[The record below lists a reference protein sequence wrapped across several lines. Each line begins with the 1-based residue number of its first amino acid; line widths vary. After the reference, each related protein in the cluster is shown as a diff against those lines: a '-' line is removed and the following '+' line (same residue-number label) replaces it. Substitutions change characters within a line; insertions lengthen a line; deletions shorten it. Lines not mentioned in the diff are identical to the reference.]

1 MLRRITA
8 IERLSQEGTIIR
20 CADGR
25 DRKCFPILAG
35 IMADYEEQALLT
47 GVMSGR
53 QCTTCTVPPSLREDL
68 LQRWPMRTHEGMQ
81 EQIAKQRLADLAAQS
96 KTTSGKNANSNKSE
110 EQRQR
115 EKEERVHDLENFA
128 WHHPYTNIH
137 SAMMMDMLHQL
148 LKGVVQYLIDWV
160 KCYIS
165 ETLTK
170 KRKRAEESVMLR
182 ETRGLV
188 QLDER
193 FRDVP
198 PYPGLRRFNNFS
210 TVKQWTGVEQRAVS
224 RQLIP
229 VVAPLLTGE
238 SAQPIL
244 LYARAILDFL
254 TLAQYRSHDEETLRY
269 MELALYQIN
278 QLKWVF
284 SRYRTNLKDEK
295 NAGHFNFPKF
305 HSIVHY
311 PEFIRLFGTTDGV
324 DTSHSEAGHKYLVK
338 ENFARTNKRD
348 NFQEQIIHH
357 ITRQINAEAKNEI
370 LLQRHT
376 NIYTD
381 IDKQLEAKVTRPSRP
396 LDLVELGWKGRSDG
410 SARDKIKACYL
421 AERIQIDGLLDAL
434 AVFVREM
441 RNKRDGKLTPGH
453 LVNRREEDPSWI
465 SNYIVQ
471 MHPSMTCWKSEG
483 KDPKDVHRLTEEI
496 VRCSPNWQGKGGD
509 SWRRDFVWVQEYE
522 ENGGRPLNGKR
533 VGQLQLIVSVRDHER
548 QVNLKGKC
556 KSAVYTGALIDIF
569 QPLRGGCPHEI
580 HGMVEVQQD
589 VAVRRK
595 RNIGNQRF
603 YAMENILR
611 SAHLIPTKSRTEVED
626 GSHVVFYVNNYVD
639 WEQYNTLYDADFE
652 KTGRRL
658 ADRWYKKLKMP
669 PPHGVPPI

>member
-1 MLRRITA
+1 
-8 IERLSQEGTIIR
+8 
-20 CADGR
+20 
-25 DRKCFPILAG
+25 
-35 IMADYEEQALLT
+35 MADYEEQALLT

-81 EQIAKQRLADLAAQS
+81 EQIAKQRLADLAAQG

-170 KRKRAEESVMLR
+170 KRKRAKESVMLR

-324 DTSHSEAGHKYLVK
+324 DTSH
-338 ENFARTNKRD
+338 T
-348 NFQEQIIHH
+348 
-357 ITRQINAEAKNEI
+357 
-370 LLQRHT
+370 
-376 NIYTD
+376 
-381 IDKQLEAKVTRPSRP
+381 
-396 LDLVELGWKGRSDG
+396 W
-410 SARDKIKACYL
+410 
-421 AERIQIDGLLDAL
+421 
-434 AVFVREM
+434 
-441 RNKRDGKLTPGH
+441 
-453 LVNRREEDPSWI
+453 
-465 SNYIVQ
+465 
-471 MHPSMTCWKSEG
+471 
-483 KDPKDVHRLTEEI
+483 
-496 VRCSPNWQGKGGD
+496 
-509 SWRRDFVWVQEYE
+509 
-522 ENGGRPLNGKR
+522 
-533 VGQLQLIVSVRDHER
+533 
-548 QVNLKGKC
+548 
-556 KSAVYTGALIDIF
+556 
-569 QPLRGGCPHEI
+569 
-580 HGMVEVQQD
+580 
-589 VAVRRK
+589 
-595 RNIGNQRF
+595 
-603 YAMENILR
+603 
-611 SAHLIPTKSRTEVED
+611 
-626 GSHVVFYVNNYVD
+626 
-639 WEQYNTLYDADFE
+639 
-652 KTGRRL
+652 
-658 ADRWYKKLKMP
+658 
-669 PPHGVPPI
+669 